1 MEFILANKQ
10 DAEKVYEIVDMFCE
24 FHSRD
29 NIMQDIMEGNVYIL
43 LDDGELIGTGT
54 KKDMELLL

>member
-10 DAEKVYEIVDMFCE
+10 DAERVYELVQETIRTVYPRYYLQEIVDMFCE

-29 NIMQDIMEGNVYIL
+29 HIMQDIIKGGS
-43 LDDGELIGTGT
+43 DC
-54 KKDMELLL
+54 